1 MYLKSLSVVSTLEEL
16 VVPYNQFNKNLV
28 GGGGR
33 FGQVLQ
39 LQSMP
44 YGKSRDFFFPL

>member
-1 MYLKSLSVVSTLEEL
+1 MYLKSLSVVCTGEEL
-16 VVPYNQFNKNLV
+16 VVPYNQFSKNLV
-28 GGGGR
+28 GG

-44 YGKSRDFFFPL
+44 YGKSRDFFFP